1 MQPVTQVV
9 CPLLCIAFMDLIT
22 HTHTAPYSFFYWSTN
37 RELVRIILS
46 AMRTS
51 SVNCPSSLT
60 EPSQTLASLSSLVT
74 FTIEQGDGI
83 YFLGDFNCTTSTPP
97 QVDQSVLFTDL
108 SGSATISPIFVATEV
123 RLLESFTDT
132 AILEFPPFAAFFDT
146 TMPGA
151 CPASRTPQI
160 SLPLGTPIE
169 LLRMYRS
176 AKQPLPGM
184 CVCVCGGGGGGG
196 GGVLRLSYSLP
207 SSNHWSLLLCGCQ

>member
-1 MQPVTQVV
+1 MS
-9 CPLLCIAFMDLIT
+9 LLCSTVLSCCHGTYHT
-22 HTHTAPYSFFYWSTN
+22 HTHTVPYSFFYWSTN

-97 QVDQSVLFTDL
+97 QVNQSVLFTDL
-108 SGSATISPIFVATEV
+108 SGSATISPIFVVAEV

-132 AILEFPPFAAFFDT
+132 AILGFPPFAAFFDT
-146 TMPGA
+146 TAPGA
-151 CPASRTPQI
+151 CPAVPNAQLSP
-160 SLPLGTPIE
+160 SLGSPIE

-176 AKQPLPGM
+176 AKQPLPGTCD
-184 CVCVCGGGGGGG
+184 CVCVLCGEGRGGVGGGGGG
-196 GGVLRLSYSLP
+196 
-207 SSNHWSLLLCGCQ
+207 

>member
-1 MQPVTQVV
+1 MK
-9 CPLLCIAFMDLIT
+9 LIT
-22 HTHTAPYSFFYWSTN
+22 HTLLPPYSFFYWSTN

-83 YFLGDFNCTTSTPP
+83 YILGDFNCTTSTPP
-97 QVDQSVLFTDL
+97 RVDQSVLITDL
-108 SGSATISPIFVATEV
+108 SGSATITPIVVAAGI

-132 AILEFPPFAAFFDT
+132 AISGFSTFAAFFDT
-146 TMPGA
+146 TTPGA
-151 CPASRTPQI
+151 CPASQNPQLST
-160 SLPLGTPIE
+160 SLGSPIE

-184 CVCVCGGGGGGG
+184 CVCVLCVGR
-196 GGVLRLSYSLP
+196 GV
-207 SSNHWSLLLCGCQ
+207 